1 MVGPW
6 KITPESFSG
15 RKFQK
20 RYDLMPRD
28 FVVTQ
33 EKDGFLLRLT
43 RELPQVPADP
53 IFEPPDPPEKI
64 AQEQL
69 SAEAKL
75 DSQAARE
82 HRALISTLAEEL
94 TILRLATVP
103 PFPVLTEEEL
113 FRRYD
118 EKLKTSK

>member
-1 MVGPW
+1 MAGPW
-6 KITPESFSG
+6 TITPETFSG

-20 RYDLMPRD
+20 RYNLLPRD
-28 FVVTQ
+28 FTVTQ
-33 EKDGFLLRLT
+33 EKDTYSLALT
-43 RELPQVPADP
+43 RELPQVPDDP

-69 SAEAKL
+69 SAEAKT
-75 DSQAARE
+75 DSQPARE
-82 HRALISTLAEEL
+82 HRALLSTLAEEL
-94 TILRLATVP
+94 TILRLAFVP
-103 PFPVLTEEEL
+103 PFAPLTEEEL